1 MLKEKGYDEFLSA
14 NIQEGLDDMKNG
26 RYLTAEQFK
35 QEMELLLVRKEQ
47 EMQMLEENLVYG

>member
-14 NIQEGLDDMKNG
+14 NIEEGLDDMKNG